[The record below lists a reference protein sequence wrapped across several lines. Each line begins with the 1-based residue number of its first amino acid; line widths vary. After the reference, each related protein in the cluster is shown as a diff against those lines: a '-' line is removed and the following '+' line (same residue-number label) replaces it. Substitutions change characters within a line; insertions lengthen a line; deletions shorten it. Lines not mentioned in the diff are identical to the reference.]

1 MYFPLLRAKRNE
13 LLALRES
20 IGTTVNNKII
30 IPIIEAVNS
39 TTGDLFRCLNELK
52 DKKSNPVIIVNPQV
66 GFFSKN
72 QRKLNILI
80 DEIIEINPKVCLAYW
95 LTEGTTLDQLDIF
108 FKKFPEQNLA
118 IIHAASSKDV
128 EGLLTLLEESENFKW
143 NFFANEK
150 TGRKY
155 RSHFSEYNNVLL
167 EDSFNKLD
175 RNADYEEE
183 EFFSDSIYIYQDEGY
198 VGVGDYTILGT
209 KYSENGG
216 PAITAAIHLTY
227 EEEEDEIWI
236 KHFLSEPREKVE
248 EDGPT
253 LVSEALPK
261 LVEFIEENEVA
272 LAFSNACREFKEIHE
287 SGERTSLGKIKKI
300 SIKHHIELMNHIIS
314 R

>member
-20 IGTTVNNKII
+20 IGKTVNNKII

-39 TTGDLFRCLNELK
+39 TTGDLFRCLNELR
-52 DKKSNPVIIVNPQV
+52 DKKSHPVIIVNPQV

-72 QRKLNILI
+72 QRKLNTLI
-80 DEIIEINPKVCLAYW
+80 DEALEINPNICLAYW
-95 LTEGTTLDQLDIF
+95 LTEGTTLEQLESF
-108 FKKFPEQNLA
+108 FHRFSEQNLA
-118 IIHAASSKDV
+118 IIHGASCKDV
-128 EGLLTLLEESENFKW
+128 EGLLTLIDESESFKW
-143 NFFANEK
+143 NFFVNEK

-155 RSHFSEYNNVLL
+155 RGHFSNYNNVLL

-183 EFFSDSIYIYQDEGY
+183 EFFSDSIYTYQDAGY

-227 EEEEDEIWI
+227 EEEEDEVWI

-261 LVEFIEENEVA
+261 LIEFIEENEEA
-272 LAFSNACREFKEIHE
+272 LSFSDACREFKEIYE

-300 SIKHHIELMNHIIS
+300 SIKHHIELMNHIIT